1 MSPIFVFI
9 VGALVLVLVGAF
21 VLDLRRRKYRGADD
35 ASIDQHRLKRP
46 PREGSQFR
54 QGGPGGVSGPSDP
67 GLGGM

>member
-1 MSPIFVFI
+1 
-9 VGALVLVLVGAF
+9 